1 MTFEIS
7 MKSIPLP
14 KSSESPTSAKSKPI
28 SNRQA
33 SLDPA
38 AKKLLK
44 VKVDSVKVKGWKRVY
59 DELHSRIL
67 SLELPPG
74 SSIDEASIVKLLGVS
89 RTPVREAIIH
99 LAAEGLVIQQPNR
112 SANVAP
118 LDLARIRDYLEGI
131 DLIQRAATRWTAI
144 RRTEEGLVL
153 IKRLAIDFEKAAK
166 NRDSDRMVRANH
178 DFHMAIG
185 ASCGN
190 FHISDAYGRLLSE
203 GLRIARFTLNGHYYR
218 SQSDYYLFIE
228 SIISEHRETVA
239 AIERR
244 DANAAESVAAI
255 HTEHTRSRFVEFLN
269 DSLSLPSGVK
279 SPSTAL

>member
-1 MTFEIS
+1 
-7 MKSIPLP
+7 MKSSPPPPSIESSVGLKP
-14 KSSESPTSAKSKPI
+14 KRI
-28 SNRQA
+28 SNRRA
-33 SLDPA
+33 KFDPA
-38 AKKLLK
+38 TKTLLNEK
-44 VKVDSVKVKGWKRVY
+44 ADSVKVMGWKRVY

-67 SLELPPG
+67 SLDLPPG
-74 SSIDEASIVKLLGVS
+74 SSIDEASIVKLFGVS

-99 LAAEGLVIQQPNR
+99 LAAEGLVVQQPNR

-144 RRTEEGLVL
+144 RRSDEGLVQ
-153 IKRLAIDFEKAAK
+153 IKQLAIDFEKAAK
-166 NRDSDRMVRANH
+166 NRDSDRMVRANR

-185 ASCGN
+185 SSCGN
-190 FHISDAYGRLLSE
+190 FHIADAYSRLLSE
-203 GLRIARFTLNGHYYR
+203 GLRIARFTLNGRYYR
-218 SQSDYYLFIE
+218 SQSDYFAFIE

-244 DANAAESVAAI
+244 DADAAEAVAAI
-255 HTEHTRSRFVEFLN
+255 HTDHTRSRFVEFLN
-269 DSLSLPSGVK
+269 DSLSLPTGVT